1 MPKAVG
7 AVTAVV
13 ELSELFVAPL
23 EPLGV
28 EAGDGALQGCGAL
41 EGCGGA
47 LELEGLPGWLE
58 GVLERTAGELLERWG
73 CLVEGVVRA
82 EEGEVE
88 DFTDE
93 PFPRAASAASELV
106 ELVGARDSVAV
117 ALPLEERTEPLAGVV
132 GTFFAR
138 EAGLDVRDFVVA
150 VILLAHRRSP
160 APGRFHGASRRMP
173 AGTET

>member
-13 ELSELFVAPL
+13 ELSEFLVAPL

-41 EGCGGA
+41 EGCSGA
-47 LELEGLPGWLE
+47 LELVQLAGRLE
-58 GVLERTAGELLERWG
+58 GVLDGPADEPLERRVFPVG
-73 CLVEGVVRA
+73 AAGVK
-82 EEGEVE
+82 EGEVE
-88 DFTDE
+88 DFAEE

-106 ELVGARDSVAV
+106 ELVGTRDPVAV

-132 GTFFAR
+132 GAFFTR